1 MDHDTNRA
9 EKWCNISHTRTLFF
23 NADENQNLAYI
34 NNASKRYNTLSVLNA
49 NTDIVNNLSPK
60 EIAEQLAVA
69 KERCQNEF
77 GIFTEKD
84 LH

>member
-1 MDHDTNRA
+1 MDHHTNRA
-9 EKWCNISHTRTLFF
+9 EKWCDISYTRTLFF

-49 NTDIVNNLSPK
+49 NTNIVNNLSPK
-60 EIAEQLAVA
+60 EIAERLAVA
-69 KERCQNEF
+69 KGRRQKEF
-77 GIFTEKD
+77 GTFTEND